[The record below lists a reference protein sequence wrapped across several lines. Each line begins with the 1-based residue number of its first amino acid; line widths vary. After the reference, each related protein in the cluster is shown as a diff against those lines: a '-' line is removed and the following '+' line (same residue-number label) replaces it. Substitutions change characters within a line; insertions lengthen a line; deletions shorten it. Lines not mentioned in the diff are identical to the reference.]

1 MDNLSSQIQQRFFA
15 VIKFEFFQL
24 LSCDY
29 YSSARSTFPVHL
41 LNKLSKI
48 YGSTFDYGL
57 LKTELE
63 VIYSQEDFS
72 GKPVQDIYDY
82 IYQNSLTSA
91 FKEVFR
97 LAKLILTI
105 PSNTASAERSF
116 SALKRIN
123 TCLRSTQAQERM
135 SALSIPSV
143 EKELLLQLK
152 QKQTFYDDVID
163 KFIAQKRR
171 IELCYK

>member
-1 MDNLSSQIQQRFFA
+1 MDNLSSQIQQRFSA
-15 VIKFEFFQL
+15 VTKFEFFQL

-57 LKTELE
+57 LKSELE

-72 GKPVQDIYDY
+72 GKPVHDIYDY

-105 PSNTASAERSF
+105 PSNTA
-116 SALKRIN
+116 LKRIN

-135 SALSIPSV
+135 SALSILSV